1 MHILLGLLTTIATI
15 LYFLDRVGV
24 DIGWLNPFHWR
35 RRRAW
40 SQRYHGDP
48 IYSVEDPL
56 HIAALLIVGVA
67 KLEGDLT
74 SEQKKAL
81 LKLFSEK
88 FSLDNKEASDL
99 LGSAAHL
106 LAAPQLIDGQL
117 NQLAERNK
125 ASFSREQAE
134 SMLQMMNE
142 VASVEGDLTMDQR
155 AYVEKM
161 RTMFAPQP
169 ASDGTWQ

>member
-1 MHILLGLLTTIATI
+1 MHIFLGLLTTIATI
-15 LYFLDRVGV
+15 LYLLDRAGI

-40 SQRYHGDP
+40 SKQYHGDP
-48 IYSVEDPL
+48 IYSVEEPL
-56 HIAALLIVGVA
+56 HIAALLVVGVA
-67 KLEGDLT
+67 RLEGDLT

-106 LAAPQLIDGQL
+106 LAAHQLVGAQL
-117 NQLAERNK
+117 DKLAERNK
-125 ASFSREQAE
+125 VNFSREQAE
-134 SMLQMMNE
+134 SMLQMMDE
-142 VASVEGDLTMDQR
+142 VASVEGDLTVVQR
-155 AYVEKM
+155 EYVEKM
-161 RTMFAPQP
+161 RTMFVPQP
-169 ASDGTWQ
+169 TSDGTWD